1 MLELRNNKY
10 PMQEL
15 NIVDENDNILGK
27 DTRENIH
34 KNGLLH
40 REIHV
45 WIYNDKEEMLFQ
57 RRAKNKDTYPDLL
70 DASVGGHV
78 EIGDDYITTA
88 IKELEEETGIKA
100 EAKDLIYI
108 TKMRKNGYD
117 KVTGMTNNTI
127 KRVYAYEFNGSAD
140 SLKLEDG
147 MATSLEFW
155 EIDKI
160 FKLTEKERE
169 EFIPSVIEDE
179 YKAVFNKIK
188 DLSKK

>member
-1 MLELRNNKY
+1 
-10 PMQEL
+10 MQEL
-15 NIVDENDNILGK
+15 NIIDENDNIIGK

-45 WIYNDKEEMLFQ
+45 WIYNKNGEILFQ
-57 RRAKNKDTYPDLL
+57 RRAKTKDTYPDLL

-78 EIGDDYITTA
+78 EIGDDYLTTS

-108 TKMRKNGYD
+108 TKMRRKGYD

-127 KRVYAYEFNGSAD
+127 KRVYVYEFNGNPKD
-140 SLKLEDG
+140 LKLEEG

-155 EIDKI
+155 KIDNI
-160 FKLTEKERE
+160 LHLTDEERKD
-169 EFIPSVIEDE
+169 FIASVVDDE
-179 YKAVFNKIK
+179 YKDIFKKIK
-188 DLSKK
+188 TLSVKQ